1 MKKKKF
7 KTSKEYKIERLQFLR
22 KGLTKNW
29 NNLPSYEL
37 KPEKLILLKKNTH
50 SWFNVRQSN
59 EFHRKYKVNFETNL
73 LPSTVIKCNKINII
87 FSKDQKDIIFNW
99 YEGCRIM
106 YNETISYFRKCR
118 LENEPCSSSFMRIR
132 TYILCDAKQ
141 RIAERFQVPS
151 HTLDGAIKQACTS
164 YKTCLTHLRLGLIR
178 HFRLRYMKQSKSSQS
193 ILLEKTAFKE
203 GTFFPRFLG
212 TYVQNSSNFDYQ
224 DVAKD
229 CMLHF
234 NKVTLKITLLV
245 PVEKECKQQ
254 PNHNKFLS
262 IDPGIKPFLTCL
274 SNTSLI
280 EIGNNVD
287 SVLRKEFKL
296 LEKAEKS
303 STISKKSLK
312 KVAFR
317 IHKKNV

>member
-87 FSKDQKDIIFNW
+87 FSKEQKDIIFNW

-118 LENEPCSSSFMRIR
+118 WCN
-132 TYILCDAKQ
+132 
-141 RIAERFQVPS
+141 
-151 HTLDGAIKQACTS
+151 
-164 YKTCLTHLRLGLIR
+164 
-178 HFRLRYMKQSKSSQS
+178 
-193 ILLEKTAFKE
+193 
-203 GTFFPRFLG
+203 
-212 TYVQNSSNFDYQ
+212 
-224 DVAKD
+224 
-229 CMLHF
+229 
-234 NKVTLKITLLV
+234 
-245 PVEKECKQQ
+245 
-254 PNHNKFLS
+254 
-262 IDPGIKPFLTCL
+262 
-274 SNTSLI
+274 
-280 EIGNNVD
+280 
-287 SVLRKEFKL
+287 
-296 LEKAEKS
+296 
-303 STISKKSLK
+303 
-312 KVAFR
+312 
-317 IHKKNV
+317 